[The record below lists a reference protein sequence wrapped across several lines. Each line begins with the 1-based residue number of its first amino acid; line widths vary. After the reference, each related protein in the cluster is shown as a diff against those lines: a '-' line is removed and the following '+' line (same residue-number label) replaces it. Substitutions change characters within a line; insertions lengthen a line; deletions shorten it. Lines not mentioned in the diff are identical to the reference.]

1 MSGRTHVLFLA
12 VVVALVGAGSLRLAA
27 ANTWLVTPAW
37 LAERIGH
44 EPIVILHLGD
54 RAEYDAG
61 HIANAQF
68 MTLQDISEPPPP
80 AATLRLQMASIDAL
94 KGFFEAHGVTDTS
107 RIVLVYGK
115 DQITSVAR
123 VFVALDV
130 LGLADRTSV
139 LDGGLPA
146 WRAAGQPVTTIV
158 PAVTRGT
165 FTPHPR
171 SDVIA
176 GMDWVSERLK
186 DPKVQIVDAR
196 THDYFTGEN
205 TRGFPRPG
213 HVAGA
218 VNIPFSTV
226 SQETAIFKDP
236 AALRALF
243 EAQGIKPETQVVTY
257 CHIGQQA
264 SAVYFVA
271 KLLGYN
277 VRLYDG
283 SFEEWSAATQV
294 PVETGE
300 AKKIVR

>member
-1 MSGRTHVLFLA
+1 MSGRTRVLLLT
-12 VVVALVGAGSLRLAA
+12 VVVALMGAGNLCLAA
-27 ANTWLVTPAW
+27 ANTWLITPAW
-37 LAERIGH
+37 LAERLGH
-44 EPIVILHLGD
+44 EPIVMLHLGD

-80 AATLRLQMASIDAL
+80 ATTLRLQMASIDAL
-94 KGFFEAHGVTDTS
+94 KNFFEARGVTDTS

-123 VFVALDV
+123 VFVALDL

-146 WRAAGQPVTTIV
+146 WRAAGQPVTANA

-171 SDVIA
+171 TDVIA
-176 GMDWVSERLK
+176 GLEWVSERLK
-186 DPKVQIVDAR
+186 DSKVQIVDAR

-218 VNIPFSTV
+218 VNIPYTTV
-226 SQETAIFKDP
+226 NQESAMLKDA
-236 AALRALF
+236 AALRVLF
-243 EAQGIKPETQVVTY
+243 EAQGIKPDTQVVTY

-283 SFEEWSAATQV
+283 SFEEWSAATQL

-300 AKKIVR
+300 AKKIIR